1 MVEIPKDD
9 IQQLY
14 ASLMSEVKARLA
26 SVEAG
31 LRDLPKFKGNQ
42 VQQGFVLEYCY
53 MHLRRI
59 TELVAVAVLAAHNP
73 IPMFRE
79 KSFVKE
85 WNPDALFKKLA
96 GLNPEAFPQPVHHFD
111 EGSNELVGDYVQVL
125 MPSNPSFEVRD
136 EICRIYNECGDKLHT
151 GHLKAI
157 LRDRNKAYS
166 VVFVREAFTNL
177 YKYLHQHVTTL
188 PDGRLMQAKLHL
200 NKPGPVH
207 ARWLGREPQPPPAKR
222 DTAAE

>member
-1 MVEIPKDD
+1 MVEIPRNDV
-9 IQQLY
+9 QHLY

-26 SVEAG
+26 SVEG
-31 LRDLPKFKGNQ
+31 QLRKLPELKDNK
-42 VQQGFVLEYCY
+42 VQQGFLLEFCY
-53 MHLRRI
+53 MQLRRI

-73 IPMFRE
+73 IPKFRK

-111 EGSNELVGDYVQVL
+111 EGQNDIVGEYVQIL
-125 MPSNPSFEVRD
+125 SPSKPLYEVRD
-136 EICRIYNECGDKLHT
+136 EICRIYNECGDKLHA

-157 LRDRNKAYS
+157 MRDRNKPYS
-166 VVFVREAFTNL
+166 EQYVREAFTNL

-188 PDGRLMQAKLHL
+188 PDGSLMQAKLHL

-207 ARWLGREPQPPPAKR
+207 ARWLGPDRTKPREAPDIAAK
-222 DTAAE
+222 